1 MAALNMP
8 PLRNLNSFGSRTPS
22 FSNSLGG
29 MKSMGG
35 SLSRTSQG
43 GSRPLRDKPKSVF
56 ENFDIS
62 EVGHGRL
69 MTEGSYHK
77 EFGTK
82 RYSGLKGQLEKLKWS
97 GRRGVTKNLSQG
109 NIEQMHDLIA
119 DRLKKKAAGSATFL
133 SRRDEKAI
141 MKESRKIVKAGG
153 GESHFTKYDRQDL
166 KKVVSSIRQQ
176 AKEQIIHRADREE
189 GNNGSV
195 PGNVSAP
202 LINKDLGGTANLLT
216 NRDSVDVLTNHNQS
230 PDNFGK
236 TNSFPSEFALNNNHS
251 EAPKE
256 IIKPSSL
263 KDLEEK
269 LNK

>member
-1 MAALNMP
+1 
-8 PLRNLNSFGSRTPS
+8 
-22 FSNSLGG
+22 
-29 MKSMGG
+29 MGG
-35 SLSRTSQG
+35 GLGRISQV

-56 ENFDIS
+56 ENFDIK

-69 MTEGSYHK
+69 MTEGSYHR

-119 DRLKKKAAGSATFL
+119 DRLKKKTAGSATFL

-141 MKESRKIVKAGG
+141 MKESKKIVKSGG

-176 AKEQIIHRADREE
+176 AKAQIIHRADREE
-189 GNNGSV
+189 GSNGSV
-195 PGNVSAP
+195 PGNVSTP
-202 LINKDLGGTANLLT
+202 LINTDLGGPQISSNREFVNTLT
-216 NRDSVDVLTNHNQS
+216 SHNQNS
-230 PDNFGK
+230 NDFGM
-236 TNSFPSEFALNNNHS
+236 TTSFPSEFALNNNHS
-251 EAPKE
+251 GASQE